1 MKDSIFFIVFLK
13 ESFVDFKADTLEVSL
28 IHFTISLGKS
38 ITNYS
43 PVVVLLVGG
52 LDKFWQ

>member
-1 MKDSIFFIVFLK
+1 MKDSISFIVFLI
-13 ESFVDFKADTLEVSL
+13 ESFVGFKADTLEVSL
-28 IHFTISLGKS
+28 IDFTISFGKY

-52 LDKFWQ
+52 LVSG